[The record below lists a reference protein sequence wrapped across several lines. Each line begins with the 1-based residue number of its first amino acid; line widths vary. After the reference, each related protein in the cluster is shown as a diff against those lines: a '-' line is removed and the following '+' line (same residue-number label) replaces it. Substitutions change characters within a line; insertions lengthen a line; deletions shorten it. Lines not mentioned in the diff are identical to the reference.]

1 MPRVLKV
8 CQDRVLPQDLFRN
21 QPAMRVRGRDV
32 LRAVFEFRKMWING
46 STLRVRFMGG
56 TAEQRALVRQ
66 QAQWWT
72 EHANL
77 TFAFNNVPDAE
88 IRIAFDATDG
98 AWSYVGTDCKKIPQ
112 GEPTMNLGFLDGG
125 TAGHEFGHAIG
136 LGHEHQNPAGGLEWN
151 EEVVIRDL
159 SRPPNSW
166 TPAQIRHNVLEK
178 YSIDQIKGT
187 QFDPD
192 SIMLYFFPARWT
204 KNGVGTKANEVLS
217 TIDQAFIAS
226 EEAYPRTAAPAVKLH
241 VGAPATQAGIGM
253 PGEEDL
259 FQFTV
264 TSGGRYRVTTS
275 GKTDVVMKLFGPD
288 SQTNLI
294 AEDDDSGIGLNA
306 RMVVDLIPGQ
316 YFVQI
321 RHFHKA
327 HGTGSYRIRVHK

>member
-88 IRIAFDATDG
+88 IRIAFDPTDG

-112 GEPTMNLGFLDGG
+112 GEPTMNLGFFDGG

-136 LGHEHQNPAGGLEWN
+136 LGHEHQNPAGGWDDE
-151 EEVVIRDL
+151 
-159 SRPPNSW
+159 
-166 TPAQIRHNVLEK
+166 
-178 YSIDQIKGT
+178 
-187 QFDPD
+187 
-192 SIMLYFFPARWT
+192 
-204 KNGVGTKANEVLS
+204 NG
-217 TIDQAFIAS
+217 
-226 EEAYPRTAAPAVKLH
+226 
-241 VGAPATQAGIGM
+241 
-253 PGEEDL
+253 
-259 FQFTV
+259 
-264 TSGGRYRVTTS
+264 
-275 GKTDVVMKLFGPD
+275 
-288 SQTNLI
+288 
-294 AEDDDSGIGLNA
+294 
-306 RMVVDLIPGQ
+306 
-316 YFVQI
+316 
-321 RHFHKA
+321 
-327 HGTGSYRIRVHK
+327 